1 MEIFTVFIDIDLMNG
16 GPEKI
21 NPAGGRLFGSR
32 AIYKGLRV
40 LNSRSYN
47 PEPKTRNPGNLKIP

>member
-1 MEIFTVFIDIDLMNG
+1 MEIFAVFIDIGLMNG
-16 GPEKI
+16 CPEKI
-21 NPAGGRLFGSR
+21 NPARGRLIGSR

-40 LNSRSYN
+40 LNSRSYD